1 MKMKLEW
8 RKKCGRKRPH
18 PSFLLGF
25 SSAEFKVVNNG
36 ILNKNFTKE
45 VANFT
50 IPSKNESL
58 SFFLKL
64 NKTNMPVQKILAP
77 IIRVDDPSILQVKID
92 SRFKQRGSIEN
103 STNASTPVIE
113 VTTNSV
119 FMITVK
125 FVCASFGITRIDF
138 TLPMQND
145 TSPYRDIEFSV
156 KKVCHND
163 QLAINLYD
171 FDPTESHKNTT
182 KALEAGNIIYYE
194 WWNHSNTPN
203 ISTETESVTFYLKS
217 LNFMNTLKF
226 KTNVTVK
233 GQNNSMGLVSVS
245 PVQGQVEVGG
255 MWAFTVFFTCINGGK
270 FKTEVNVTVEM
281 YKYFEFMILKNCNDW
296 ERFKKIFVYIALLI
310 TLLVVGIIQSI
321 KILARRKIIN
331 PQ

>member
-1 MKMKLEW
+1 MKLEW

-50 IPSKNESL
+50 IPAKNETL

-64 NKTNMPVQKILAP
+64 NKTNMPVQKVLP
-77 IIRVDDPSILQVKID
+77 PLIRVDDPSILQVKID
-92 SRFKQRGSIEN
+92 SRFKQRGVEEN
-103 STNASTPVIE
+103 STNPNVSIE

-125 FVCASFGITRIDF
+125 FVCLSFGVTRIDF
-138 TLPMQND
+138 TLPMQNE

-163 QLAINLYD
+163 QLAVNLYD
-171 FDPTESHKNTT
+171 FDPTESHKNIS
-182 KALEAGNIIYYE
+182 KALEPGNIIYYE

-203 ISTETESVTFYLKS
+203 ISTETESITFWLKS
-217 LNFMNTLKF
+217 LNLKNTLKF

-245 PVQGQVEVGG
+245 PIQGEVDVGNVWG
-255 MWAFTVFFTCINGGK
+255 FTVFFTCINGGK

-281 YKYFEFMILKNCNDW
+281 YKNFEFMILKNCNDW
-296 ERFKKIFVYIALLI
+296 ERFKRIFVYIALFI
-310 TLLVVGIIQSI
+310 TLLVIGVIQMI
-321 KILARRKIIN
+321 KFLARRKIIN
-331 PQ
+331 PK